1 MEGSPEVIPPSL
13 PPPNMVEGD
22 PSLHQTR
29 TRRHALP
36 PSAALPPS
44 LHLTAIATASP
55 ELDEFLDFIGDRVR
69 MKGFDGY
76 RAQLDNKSE

>member
-1 MEGSPEVIPPSL
+1 MLSIL
-13 PPPNMVEGD
+13 F
-22 PSLHQTR
+22 
-29 TRRHALP
+29 
-36 PSAALPPS
+36 
-44 LHLTAIATASP
+44 TAIATASP